1 MTPSSGVPLG
11 ASVQARPPA
20 PAGVQAPFGLPS
32 GMRVMT
38 LDGALPVEHLVPGD
52 RIVTRK
58 AGMAR
63 LTDHHVGTVRTEAVE
78 IRGGAF
84 GTMEPDAVVMLPAA
98 QVVLLRD
105 WRAKV
110 MFGQPQASV
119 PAGMLVDLDFIR
131 DLGEVEMVLHRLIF
145 DRAEIIYAEGLELAS
160 GPARLSL
167 RPAA

>member
-1 MTPSSGVPLG
+1 MTLSSGVPQG
-11 ASVQARPPA
+11 ASVQSRPPA
-20 PAGVQAPFGLPS
+20 PTGLQAPFGLPS

-58 AGMAR
+58 VGMAR
-63 LTDHHVGTVRTEAVE
+63 LVDHKVDHVRTEAVE

-98 QVVLLRD
+98 QAVLLRG

-119 PAGMLVDLDFIR
+119 PAGLLVDLELIF
-131 DLGEVEMVLHRLIF
+131 DLGKVEMVLHRLIF
-145 DRAEIIYAEGLELAS
+145 ERDEIVYAEGLELAS
-160 GPARLSL
+160 GPARLRL